1 MEIINHTIKCNS
13 RSDKFYVV
21 PISDAHVGT
30 KNCDMKKLKGT
41 VAWIRATKNVWW
53 YDNGDSI
60 DSINFSDKRFDPRDI
75 DDKVDLHDLA
85 RSQADIYCNLMK
97 PIADRCICK
106 LSGNHEETLGRKYH
120 FDVNNY
126 ICGRLGVRNA
136 GYNAYINISFA
147 RSCSS
152 PRAPSTTLK
161 IFSSHG
167 FGGGRSVGAK
177 MNNIISIGNMFL
189 ADIYVMGHNHEKV
202 VKDAEILDC
211 SLGKKNPIIIAR
223 KRLYILAGSFLKTFE
238 QGQTSYGEIKVFPP
252 IPTGFTKI
260 FVEPF
265 RQKSITGTKRHHEY
279 IHFHGYA

>member
-1 MEIINHTIKCNS
+1 MEIINYRIKCKS

-21 PISDAHVGT
+21 PISDCHIGT
-30 KNCDMKKLKGT
+30 KNCDMEKLKGT
-41 VAWIRATKNVWW
+41 VEWIKKTKNVYW

-75 DDKVDLHDLA
+75 EDEVDLHDLA
-85 RSQADIYCNLMK
+85 RSQADMYCSLMK
-97 PIADRCICK
+97 PIAERCICK

-126 ICGRLGVRNA
+126 ICGKLGVRNA
-136 GYNAYINISFA
+136 GYNAYINLFFM
-147 RSCSS
+147 RGVGSS
-152 PRAPSTTLK
+152 TLK

-177 MNNIISIGNMFL
+177 INNIVSIGNMFL
-189 ADIYVMGHNHEKV
+189 ADVYVMGHNHEKV

-211 SLGKKNPIIIAR
+211 TNSAKNPHLLAR

-238 QGQTSYGEIKVFPP
+238 QGQTSYGEIKVYPP

-260 FVEPF
+260 FIEPH
-265 RQKSITGTKRHHEY
+265 RHKRVNGISTDY
-279 IHFHGYA
+279 VHFHGYA